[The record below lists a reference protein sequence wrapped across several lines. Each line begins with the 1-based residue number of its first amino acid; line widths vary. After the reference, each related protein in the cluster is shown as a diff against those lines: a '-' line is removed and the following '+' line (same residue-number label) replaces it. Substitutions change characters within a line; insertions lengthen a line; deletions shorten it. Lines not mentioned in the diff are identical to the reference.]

1 MVRALAN
8 VNAVSSRFASSVG
21 RREISGPRQF
31 ISNLI
36 RHTTLTSQSAPGL
49 VISPEQFLKHWQ
61 GHRTLTRRVIAAF
74 PDDKLFTY
82 TSGGMRPFS
91 ALAMEF
97 LGMGAP
103 TLHGVITGEW
113 KSYASP
119 TATTKADILR
129 MWDEATAEIDTL
141 WPTIPPQ
148 RFQEVDTAFGQWK
161 MPIYDLLLY
170 IVDNEI
176 HHRGQGYVYLRELGI
191 EPPPFWERG

>member
-74 PDDKLFTY
+74 PDDKLLTY

-91 ALAMEF
+91 ALATEF

-161 MPIYDLLLY
+161 MPMYDLLLY